1 MDRGCKEIKEFKEF
15 KEFKVGGYLSLTSL
29 TSLTSLISLISF
41 LGSYFA
47 TLLINPPFLSF
58 MPTLHYCIEADF
70 E

>member
-15 KEFKVGGYLSLTSL
+15 GEFKVGGFLSLN
-29 TSLTSLISLISF
+29 SLTSLISF
-41 LGSYFA
+41 LESYFA

-58 MPTLHYCIEADF
+58 MPTLHYCIEADL

>member
-15 KEFKVGGYLSLTSL
+15 KVGGYLYLNSLT
-29 TSLTSLISLISF
+29 SLISF

-58 MPTLHYCIEADF
+58 MPTLHYCIEADL

>member
-1 MDRGCKEIKEFKEF
+1 MDREYKEIKEFKEF
-15 KEFKVGGYLSLTSL
+15 GEFKVGGYLSLN
-29 TSLTSLISLISF
+29 SLTSLISLISF

-58 MPTLHYCIEADF
+58 MPTLHYCIEVDL